1 MKRTLIRALA
11 GAMATVTVVSAIPA
25 SAGERYH
32 RHNHRPAAERGI
44 DGGNL
49 LVAGILG
56 LAAGAIAANLVAQS
70 SRSDA
75 PEPVY
80 RNPPHFPRPSP
91 DRDFMVTPVYRAP
104 HPAVPRSYEPWSNE
118 WYRYCAGRYRS
129 FDPDTGTFEGRDGVR
144 RFCVTN

>member
-1 MKRTLIRALA
+1 MKRTLIQALA
-11 GAMATVTVVSAIPA
+11 GTLAIVTVVSAVPA
-25 SAGERYH
+25 NAGERYRGYDYRPTAH
-32 RHNHRPAAERGI
+32 RSASNS
-44 DGGNL
+44 DL

-56 LAAGAIAANLVAQS
+56 LAAGAVAAGIVAQS
-70 SRSDA
+70 SRSDS

-91 DRDFMVTPVYRAP
+91 DRDFMVTPVYKAP

-129 FDPDTGTFEGRDGVR
+129 FDPDSGTFVGRDGVR
-144 RFCVTN
+144 RFCITN